1 MQGMTANQF
10 NLLLRL
16 LYNTL
21 RDIKSED
28 VVENKDRKIEKL
40 MTDIRKSIDD

>member
-1 MQGMTANQF
+1 MHGMTSNQF

-28 VVENKDRKIEKL
+28 VVEFKDRKIEKL
-40 MTDIRKSIDD
+40 MNDIRKSIDE